1 MFPLVSCQ
9 HKSVTAILKNLS
21 HFLSLE
27 KCIKIQKSRP
37 YCGLLLVFMKN
48 YSERPSI
55 ENVISRLSSNARLSL
70 SIGESLAVSP

>member
-1 MFPLVSCQ
+1 MCDSYFK
-9 HKSVTAILKNLS
+9 KSVTLFVTGKMYKNTKEQTILRSALS
-21 HFLSLE
+21 FHE
-27 KCIKIQKSRP
+27 
-37 YCGLLLVFMKN
+37 N